1 MLVYLFTLTRTG
13 GQQFAAPAPAGVLY
27 LMADPAPTRG
37 SRQQA
42 AKGLE
47 YKVEGL
53 VADEYAV
60 IDAMDSE
67 RKGLFVPFKFDKDGT
82 PKPGP
87 ALASLETLGQLQQE
101 LDGLVVQ
108 MAERLYAGQVAA
120 EPLAHGK
127 RKETNCK
134 YCDYRSVCGHE
145 DE

>member
-1 MLVYLFTLTRTG
+1 MAEELGESRNQIQRYIRLTELAPELQEMVDNKKIAFTPAVELSYLSESEQRL
-13 GQQFAAPAPAGVLY
+13 L
-27 LMADPAPTRG
+27 L
-37 SRQQA
+37 
-42 AKGLE
+42 
-47 YKVEGL
+47 
-53 VADEYAV
+53 
-60 IDAMDSE
+60 DAMDSE